1 MCTTNCS
8 GHLSC
13 HACPPCHTHPH
24 CQSCPPTTHAAYHAC
39 PCHVFP
45 PPCKLPWPHMPLQ
58 PCMSPRPRIPP
69 WTDRHLW
76 KHNLRKLCLRAVI
89 IKKVI
94 LSQPGSIKI
103 SFHKKKEL
111 VLMWISS
118 SWCVL
123 KEKGSGRS
131 DSFPFHFISH
141 LNLCQNLWNWRY
153 EKKTM
158 YNWIVLNLEVITGA
172 NPSI

>member
-1 MCTTNCS
+1 MHSSRMCTTNCS

-13 HACPPCHTHPH
+13 HACPPCHTHPN
-24 CQSCPPTTHAAYHAC
+24 CQSCPPYHAC
-39 PCHVFP
+39 S
-45 PPCKLPWPHMPLQ
+45 L
-58 PCMSPRPRIPP
+58 PCMPPAMYSPHHASLPGHTCPSSHACPLPCIPPTMQASLATHAPPAMHVPPATHPP

-118 SWCVL
+118 
-123 KEKGSGRS
+123 
-131 DSFPFHFISH
+131 
-141 LNLCQNLWNWRY
+141 
-153 EKKTM
+153 
-158 YNWIVLNLEVITGA
+158 
-172 NPSI
+172 